1 MGLLTVDQQA
11 SQRHARHQNVDSDQ
25 ENAEIA
31 AVLAAKKVLHTP
43 IFKNL
48 GDSKQVLSSALFK
61 VDMIDQLGLV
71 NLGLFG
77 MSRDDFGRLAVV
89 RDRNNAH
96 LLVALRMEEG
106 RKKDF
111 QYLTDRSRG
120 FQN

>member
-1 MGLLTVDQQA
+1 LLTVDQQA

-25 ENAEIA
+25 ENAKIA